1 MDFRK
6 TGGGYGSEF
15 EYDSETERKKR
26 SRQDLATKPDQSR
39 VTGGLPSKRL
49 AAAEYDKQESIN
61 QLFHFKS
68 LDAYNRHKQLVN
80 DYLLYYPGA
89 TKDLFQRDASKD
101 KTDLDVIR
109 ENHRF
114 LWDGED
120 EGQEDSWGKKLAKK
134 YWDKL
139 FKEYC
144 IADLSRY
151 KEKKI
156 AMRWRVQ
163 TEVTEG
169 KGHFTCGNKKCTE
182 QEGLRTWEVNFAYME
197 HGEKKNAL
205 IKLRL
210 CERCSYKLNYH
221 KPCKEVTK
229 TPSNTESKHRKDR
242 DSRSPSPKRSKSKL
256 KDKHK
261 DKHENKHKE
270 SKHERHRSKHHK
282 ERRHRKRRTSSESEE
297 SLSNGDDQVEK
308 KKTKHR
314 SKDEGEGSSV
324 SESEFWTG
332 PAPVT
337 EDKSREDEFDDY
349 LKDMFL

>member
-1 MDFRK
+1 MGDFRK
-6 TGGGYGSEF
+6 SHAGGGYGSEF
-15 EYDSETERKKR
+15 EYDSETERRKR
-26 SRQDLATKPDQSR
+26 SRQDLATKPGQST

-49 AAAEYDKQESIN
+49 AASEYDREESKN
-61 QLFHFKS
+61 QRFHFLA

-89 TKDLFQRDASKD
+89 TKDLFQRDTSKD

-114 LWDGED
+114 IWDAED
-120 EGQEDSWGKKLAKK
+120 EEQENSWGKRLAKK

-151 KEKKI
+151 KENKI
-156 AMRWRVQ
+156 AMRWRVEK
-163 TEVTEG
+163 EVVGG
-169 KGHFTCGNKKCTE
+169 KGHFTCGNKKCNE

-205 IKLRL
+205 VKLRL
-210 CERCSYKLNYH
+210 CEACSYKLNYH
-221 KPCKEVTK
+221 KTCKEVTK
-229 TPSNTESKHRKDR
+229 RSSSSKHSKDR
-242 DSRSPSPKRSKSKL
+242 DSNSPSPKRHKSKL

-261 DKHENKHKE
+261 NRHKDKYKDKYEE
-270 SKHERHRSKHHK
+270 SKHEKHRSKHQK
-282 ERRHRKRRTSSESEE
+282 ERRKRRSESDE
-297 SLSNGDDQVEK
+297 SSSDDELDKQK
-308 KKTKHR
+308 RTKHS
-314 SKDEGEGSSV
+314 SKDDTDRSNV

-337 EDKSREDEFDDY
+337 EDKSRDDEFDDY
-349 LKDMFL
+349 LKDVFL